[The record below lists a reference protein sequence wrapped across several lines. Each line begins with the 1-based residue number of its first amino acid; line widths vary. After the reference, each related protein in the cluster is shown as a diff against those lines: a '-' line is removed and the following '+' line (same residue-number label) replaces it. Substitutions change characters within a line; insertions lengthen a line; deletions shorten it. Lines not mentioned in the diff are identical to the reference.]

1 MEIKTPAPDSL
12 APPMAPLAPTGTSV
26 GLMIAVAVV
35 VITGMT
41 VGGRDIVVG
50 MLLMV
55 GVVMVTKGVVVVT
68 DVVVVVVLFELGV
81 VDALVVVALGVVV
94 GPAVV
99 DETVETLTTTGWSRV
114 RLPTECPAVLHPEV
128 YVLRSP

>member
-12 APPMAPLAPTGTSV
+12 APPMAPLGLTGTSV
-26 GLMIAVAVV
+26 GLMTPRSVV
-35 VITGMT
+35 VIRGMT

-55 GVVMVTKGVVVVT
+55 GVVIVTTGVVVVAG
-68 DVVVVVVLFELGV
+68 VVVVVVFELGV

-99 DETVETLTTTGWSRV
+99 EEKVVTLTTTPWSRV
-114 RLPTECPAVLHPEV
+114 RVPTGCPSALHPEV
-128 YVLRSP
+128 YATALI